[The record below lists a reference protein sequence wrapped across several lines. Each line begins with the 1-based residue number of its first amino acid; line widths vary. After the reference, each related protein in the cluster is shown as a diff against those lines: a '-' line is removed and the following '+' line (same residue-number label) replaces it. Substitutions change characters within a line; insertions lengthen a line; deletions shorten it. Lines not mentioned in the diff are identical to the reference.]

1 MKTTENLLEAQETLD
16 ELLRLIGEARMEN
29 VRRVLRRGLYE
40 AAREYVQTHC
50 IVYEHER
57 DEQQQDYENSQ

>member
-40 AAREYVQTHC
+40 AAREYVKA
-50 IVYEHER
+50 YEEAR
-57 DEQQQDYENSQ
+57 EQLGIRNEE